1 MPVIETMSKRLKRH
15 WPLLV
20 ANLFVLT
27 VLLLHVASP
36 SGGVLHWPFIDKLEN
51 LLYDA
56 RVMLTMS
63 GDQDERIVIVDI
75 DEDSL
80 ADVGRWPWGRDKL
93 ERLVEQLFDH
103 YQVRMVGF
111 DVVFAEPDDSSGL
124 KVLDSLAAQQL
135 AEQTAFRQQIESL
148 RAELDYDQ
156 RFADSLR
163 GRPVVLG
170 YYFSRD
176 GVEGKNRSGALPAP
190 LLSDRDFRS
199 GTVHALE
206 ANGYGANLAI
216 FQEAAGGGGH
226 FNPEID
232 SDGVVR
238 RVPMLFEFED
248 EYYEALSLAVARRVI
263 DADRVEPGYAE
274 PGPFGYA
281 SYSGLEWLQVGRSRI
296 PIDERLRALV
306 PYRGRHGSFPYVSA
320 ADVLSGTVNADQL
333 QDRIVLVGTS
343 APGLFDLRSTPVQSE
358 YPGVEIHANL
368 IAGILD
374 NQIMERPAYTL
385 GVEFVHVLLAG
396 GVMLLLPLASPLLA
410 TIGCVVLLAVSAAL
424 NVWVWTGSE
433 LVLPIASVLVLIV
446 IMFLFNMTYG
456 FFFEQRNKRQL
467 SGLFGQYIPP
477 ELVDEM
483 NENPKAYSIDA
494 ENRDMSVL
502 FSDVRGFT
510 TISES
515 MAPAEL
521 SQLMNELLTPMTHV
535 IHRHRGTIDKYMG
548 DAIMAFWGAPLH
560 DTGHA
565 SHAVEAALRMIERI
579 HELQPVFQARG
590 WPEIRIGV
598 GVNSGNMSVG
608 NMGSQFRRAY
618 TVLGD
623 AVNLGSRLEGLTK
636 AYGVEIL
643 ASDFTRKAAPDYAF
657 REVDRVRVKGRE
669 EPVAIFEPLGA
680 KEAVDKSVH
689 DELKLYHEVLRLY
702 RAQQWDL
709 AEMQLLN
716 LNQHATHKLYE
727 VYIQRIQYFRAN
739 PPAADW
745 DGVFTHTEK

>member
-1 MPVIETMSKRLKRH
+1 MSKRLKRH
-15 WPLLV
+15 WPLLA
-20 ANLFVLT
+20 ANLFVLI
-27 VLLLHVASP
+27 VLLLHVVSP
-36 SGGVLHWPFIDKLEN
+36 SGSVLHWPVIDKLEN

-56 RVMLTMS
+56 RVLLTMP
-63 GDQDERIVIVDI
+63 GGEDERIVIVDI

-80 ADVGRWPWGRDKL
+80 AAAGRWPWGRDKL
-93 ERLVEQLFDH
+93 ERLVDQLFEN
-103 YQVRMVGF
+103 YQASMVAF

-124 KVLDSLAAQQL
+124 KVLDSLAKQQL
-135 AEQTAFRQQIESL
+135 AEQTAFRQQIEAL

-156 RFADSLR
+156 RFAESLR
-163 GRPVVLG
+163 DRPVVLG

-176 GVEGKNRSGALPAP
+176 ESEGKNRSGALPAP
-190 LLSDRDFRS
+190 LLGTRDFRS
-199 GTVHALE
+199 GTAHALK
-206 ANGYGANLAI
+206 ANGYGANLAM
-216 FQEAAGGGGH
+216 FQEAASGGGH

-263 DADRVEPGYAE
+263 DADNIEPGYAE

-281 SYSGLEWLQVGRSRI
+281 DYSGLEWLQVGYSRI
-296 PIDERLRALV
+296 PVDERLRALV

-320 ADVLSGTVNADQL
+320 IDVINGTASTDQFR
-333 QDRIVLVGTS
+333 DRIVLVGTS

-374 NQIMERPAYTL
+374 NEIMARPAYTL

-396 GVMLLLPLASPLLA
+396 IVMLLLPLASPVVA
-410 TIGCVVLLAVSAAL
+410 TVGCAVLLALSMAL
-424 NVWVWTGSE
+424 NLWIWTGAE
-433 LVLPIASVLVLIV
+433 LVLPIASVLVLIL

-483 NENPKAYSIDA
+483 SENPGAYSIDA

-515 MAPAEL
+515 MEPAEL
-521 SQLMNELLTPMTHV
+521 SQLMNELLTPMTQV

-560 DTGHA
+560 DTAHA
-565 SHAVEAALRMIERI
+565 RHAVEAALRMIERI
-579 HELQPVFQARG
+579 HELQPDFQARG

-598 GVNSGNMSVG
+598 GVNSGDMSVG
-608 NMGSQFRRAY
+608 NMGSEFRRAY

-643 ASDFTRKAAPDYAF
+643 VSEFTRKAVPDYAF
-657 REVDRVRVKGRE
+657 REVDRVRVKGRD

-680 KEAVDKSVH
+680 KDTVGKNVQ
-689 DELKLYHEVLRLY
+689 DELKIYHEVLRLY
-702 RAQQWDL
+702 RNQEWDL

-716 LNQHATHKLYE
+716 LNQRAPHKLYE

-739 PPAADW
+739 PPVGDW
-745 DGVFTHTEK
+745 DGVFTHTAK